1 MTRTLIAATIAL
13 MLAGCAQKGPGTN
26 GPIIKP
32 INSVWTLASIVSG
45 SPTLSS
51 MDLTPMTIARPL
63 NVYVT
68 LMSGSLCLLT
78 ATITSGGGSQVGGF
92 HLSSVTNAGDCNA
105 LALDATYSVDAAAN
119 ALTMC
124 INSGCVLYK

>member
-1 MTRTLIAATIAL
+1 MTLTLIAATIAL
-13 MLAGCAQKGPGTN
+13 MLAGCAPKGTSIN

-32 INSVWTLASIVSG
+32 INSQWTTASIVSG

-51 MDLTPMTIARPL
+51 MDLTAMTISLQL

-68 LMSGSLCLLT
+68 LMSGNLCLMT

-92 HLSSVTNAGDCNA
+92 HLSSITNSGDCNV